1 MEKELEKLMGDKKI
15 PLTTLFKRTFHY
27 VKPELPRFLFALF
40 LILINVGIDVVLP
53 LIISKITTNLKS
65 DYLDLI
71 LILVLVIGY
80 FLLSLINQAFLYFD

>member
-40 LILINVGIDVVLP
+40 TFIIYLCTCYGIHLHNADDGPRL
-53 LIISKITTNLKS
+53 
-65 DYLDLI
+65 
-71 LILVLVIGY
+71 
-80 FLLSLINQAFLYFD
+80 

>member
-40 LILINVGIDVVLP
+40 
-53 LIISKITTNLKS
+53 
-65 DYLDLI
+65 
-71 LILVLVIGY
+71 
-80 FLLSLINQAFLYFD
+80 FW